1 MKFTKRQW
9 LFSAALYFLFPST
22 GYTAQISKSVAKTI
36 PITFLSLGI
45 LFFMSGCASMVN
57 SMLLGGGVGAAAGT
71 GVGLAAFGNP
81 KGTIISAAT
90 GAAVGTFVGWLLHK
104 KDNKDMQVS
113 DPSGSLKPGELPFL
127 TRPDVRKV
135 WVPDSID
142 GNKYIQG
149 HNIFLIDRGSVWS
162 K

>member
-1 MKFTKRQW
+1 
-9 LFSAALYFLFPST
+9 
-22 GYTAQISKSVAKTI
+22 
-36 PITFLSLGI
+36 
-45 LFFMSGCASMVN
+45 
-57 SMLLGGGVGAAAGT
+57 MLLGGGVGAAAGT

-90 GAAVGTFVGWLLHK
+90 GAAVGTFVGWLLRK
-104 KDNKDMQVS
+104 KDNKDLQVS

-142 GNKYIQG
+142 GNKFIQG
-149 HNIFLIDRGSVWS
+149 HNIFLIERGSVWS